1 MNRLNAPRRRS
12 LRFWSAALSA
22 ALLTALLPGV
32 GALAAPKPPVVDS
45 QVSSAASRLNQVRA
59 RVEQVSTALDQTA
72 AQYEQANAHR
82 IRIADE
88 LAASDLVVQEARTA
102 VAAAEETLGSRIA
115 AVYKHPREDLAMTD
129 ALFKAPDAPT
139 ALHRAA
145 IYRRLV
151 SRSADEVQD
160 VRWAAELTETD
171 TRQAAVIA
179 AGAEASTQEWRRQ
192 SVALAGELRSAQ
204 AEVATAVAELEKAH
218 AEAERRA
225 EEERRRAEEQR
236 RQEAL
241 LQTGAAPTGA
251 PPAVNGRVCPV
262 GQPNGFIDSWGF
274 PRSGGRTH
282 EGADMF
288 APYGTPTFAVA
299 GGVIYRV
306 YNNPLGGLAINLIDD
321 DGNMY
326 YYAHMSSVAV
336 KTGQKIGA
344 GQVIGAVGTSGNA
357 AGTPPH
363 LHWQYHPG
371 NGAPVNPYPLA
382 FALCR

>member
-1 MNRLNAPRRRS
+1 M
-12 LRFWSAALSA
+12 
-22 ALLTALLPGV
+22 
-32 GALAAPKPPVVDS
+32 GAVAAPKSPAVDS
-45 QVSSAASRLNQVRA
+45 GVTSAAIRLNDVRS

-72 AQYEQANAHR
+72 AQYEKANAHR

-88 LAASDLVVQEARTA
+88 LAASDLVVEQARSA
-102 VAAAEETLGSRIA
+102 VEDAEEELGAHIA
-115 AVYKHPREDLAMTD
+115 AVYKHPREDLALTD

-145 IYRRLV
+145 IYRRLAAHSNDQV
-151 SRSADEVQD
+151 ED
-160 VRWAAELTETD
+160 VRWTAELTETD
-171 TRQAAVIA
+171 TRQEAIIA
-179 AGAEASTQEWRRQ
+179 AGAAASTQEWRRQ
-192 SVALAGELRSAQ
+192 SVLLAGELRNAQ
-204 AEVATAVAELEKAH
+204 AEVAAAVEELEA
-218 AEAERRA
+218 ARIEAE
-225 EEERRRAEEQR
+225 RRAEEQR

-241 LQTGAAPTGA
+241 LQIGAAPGGP
-251 PPAVNGRVCPV
+251 PPAIDGRVCPV

-282 EGADMF
+282 EGVDMF

-299 GGVIYRV
+299 DGDIYRV
-306 YNNPLGGLAINLIDD
+306 YNNPLGGLSINLIDD

-326 YYAHMSSVAV
+326 YYTHLASVSV
-336 KTGQKIGA
+336 KTGQKIAA

-382 FALCR
+382 YALCR

>member
-1 MNRLNAPRRRS
+1 MNRLTAPRRRS
-12 LRFWSAALSA
+12 LRFCGAALSA
-22 ALLTALLPGV
+22 ALLTAALPAV
-32 GALAAPKPPVVDS
+32 GAFAAPKAPAIDS
-45 QVSSAASRLNQVRA
+45 QVSSAASRLSEIRT
-59 RVEQVSTALDQTA
+59 RVEKVSTALDQTA

-88 LAASDLVVQEARTA
+88 LAASDQVVEEARAA
-102 VAAAEETLGSRIA
+102 VTVAEETLGSRIA
-115 AVYKHPREDLAMTD
+115 AAYKHPREDLSMTD
-129 ALFKAPDAPT
+129 ALFNAPDAPT

-145 IYRRLV
+145 IYRRLA
-151 SRSADEVQD
+151 SRSADEVED

-171 TRQAAVIA
+171 TRQEAVIA

-192 SVALAGELRSAQ
+192 SVALAGELRAAQ
-204 AEVATAVAELEKAH
+204 AEVASAVEELDEAR

-225 EEERRRAEEQR
+225 AEQR

-241 LQTGAAPTGA
+241 LQSGAAPGGP
-251 PPAVNGRVCPV
+251 PPAIDGRVCPV

-282 EGADMF
+282 EGVDMF

-299 GGVIYRV
+299 DGVIYRV
-306 YNNPLGGLAINLIDD
+306 YNNPIGGLSINLIDD

-326 YYAHMSSVAV
+326 YYTHLASVSV
-336 KTGQKIGA
+336 QSGQKIGA